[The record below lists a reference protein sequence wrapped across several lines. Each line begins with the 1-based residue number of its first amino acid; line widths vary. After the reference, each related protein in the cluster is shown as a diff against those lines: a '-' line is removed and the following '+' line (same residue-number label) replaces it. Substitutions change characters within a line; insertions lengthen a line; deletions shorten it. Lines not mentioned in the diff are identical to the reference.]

1 MHCHHRE
8 LPVQDIVTS
17 IKRYNAGRDPQRL
30 AMKYANLRRDPF
42 VFLRGSC
49 HRFYET
55 LPRDKLLRAAP
66 LAWACGDL
74 HLENFGS
81 YKGDNRLVYFDINDF
96 DEAALAPASWDVLR
110 LLSSIL
116 VGEQVLHLKAGE
128 AAALCQRFLQHYA
141 ATLASGKARWIDRD
155 LAQGLVGDLLGG
167 LRERTR
173 ADFLDAR
180 TELHGKRRRI
190 RIDGRKAL
198 PVTDKQRD
206 KLTRFMAEFA
216 ATQENPRFFRLRDV
230 ARRIAGNGSL
240 GLDRY
245 VLLVEGRGS
254 PDHNYLLDIKQALPS
269 SLQPYLS
276 NPQPRWASEAARVV
290 AVQQRMQAIPMAFLH
305 AVKLGKR
312 ACVLRDLQPSEDRV
326 ALGAAD
332 HKRGQTAALI
342 DTLAELLAWAQ
353 LRSAGREGAASV
365 DELIEFANGRKWPL
379 RMLDLAHQCAARV
392 DSDWQDYCRAYD
404 AGAFA
409 MVG

>member
-1 MHCHHRE
+1 M
-8 LPVQDIVTS
+8 QDIVTS

-55 LPRDKLLRAAP
+55 LSRDKLLRAAP

-116 VGEQVLHLKAGE
+116 VAERVLHLNPSE
-128 AAALCQRFLQHYA
+128 SVALCQRFLQRYA
-141 ATLASGKARWIDRD
+141 ATLASGKARWIERD
-155 LAQGLVGDLLGG
+155 LAQGLVGDLLDS
-167 LRERTR
+167 LRVRKR
-173 ADFLDAR
+173 ADFLDSR
-180 TELHGKRRRI
+180 TELQGKRRRL
-190 RIDGRKAL
+190 RIDGRKTL

-206 KLTRFMAEFA
+206 KLKRFMAEFA
-216 ATQENPRFFRLRDV
+216 ATQETPRFFRLLDA
-230 ARRIAGNGSL
+230 ARRATGNGSL
-240 GLDRY
+240 GVERY

-254 PDHNYLLDIKQALPS
+254 PADNYLLDIKQALPS
-269 SLQPYLS
+269 SLLPHLP
-276 NPQPRWASEAARVV
+276 NPQPHWASEALRVV
-290 AVQQRMQAIPMAFLH
+290 TVQQRMQAIPMAFLH

-312 ACVLRDLQPSEDRV
+312 SCVLRDLQPSDDRV
-326 ALGAAD
+326 EFAEAHRKPRQLAG
-332 HKRGQTAALI
+332 LI
-342 DTLAELLAWAQ
+342 DNLAELLAWAQ
-353 LRSAGREGAASV
+353 LRSAGRDGAASV
-365 DELIEFANGRKWPL
+365 DALVDFAEGHKWPARL
-379 RMLDLAHQCAARV
+379 LDLARQCTTQLEA
-392 DSDWQDYCRAYD
+392 DWRAYCLAYD

-409 MVG
+409 LEA